1 MALARASLLL
11 GDRGGAETVLV
22 EARGFLVRQPDAV
35 RAIRQ
40 VDEVSELVAQMKHQ
54 APGGS
59 SSLTTAELRVL
70 HYLPTNLTLA
80 AIGSRLYISRY
91 TVKTHCQ
98 AIYRKL
104 DATSRAEAVD
114 TARRLGLL
122 TGRAGRTTDRS
133 SPSGAAPGPPLER
146 QGGRAGHEEHRD
158 VGEQHD
164 QRPPHRVVPAHARA
178 RRRRRPRPG
187 SS

>member
-1 MALARASLLL
+1 MAITHRPARPWQRARTQLAQLKDLSGWANVQARVALARASLLL
-11 GDRGGAETVLV
+11 GDRAGAETVLV

-35 RAIRQ
+35 RAICQ

-80 AIGSRLYISRY
+80 AIGSRLYVSRY

-98 AIYRKL
+98 VDLPQAQRHL
-104 DATSRAEAVD
+104 AGRGGRHGTAASGSSPASR
-114 TARRLGLL
+114 
-122 TGRAGRTTDRS
+122 RTTDAD
-133 SPSGAAPGPPLER
+133 SPGAAPTCPPLER
-146 QGGRAGHEEHRD
+146 QGGRA
-158 VGEQHD
+158 
-164 QRPPHRVVPAHARA
+164 AR
-178 RRRRRPRPG
+178 
-187 SS
+187 